1 MEIPSRVL
9 KAAGDPGGGKLVI
22 VMGAGCSIEDPSGL
36 PDSRSCSLAMWK
48 RLRDDGVLENGDCVN
63 PEDLSCLA
71 DAVYAKCGS
80 QSELVNRLG
89 TEFRF
94 AAPNEGSMLAAA
106 LLREGVASNIVTLN
120 FDLTMTHAL
129 TRLGADPKISVLR
142 RPGDHENMGAHNLVY
157 LHRNVEAEDPE
168 TLILRTAALEEQW
181 QSGWEE
187 VIAQI
192 ALATPVVIFAGLGTE
207 VGVLV
212 ASATRLRS
220 SLGDSVTLLQVDI
233 GAREDSVYAAKLKI
247 DEEHFISTGWSNFMR
262 ALGERVAQ
270 AQAGALKQAAQRLVK
285 EHGVG
290 AEEVE
295 PLLKR
300 LAGAG
305 LLYLGEL
312 RAKWALDPQKPYC
325 NAGEVNA
332 ENVGDLLLG
341 IAMLERLTNCEA
353 RFVDDGLLEL
363 VRDGSSVALVAVG
376 SGLGIAAWTTA
387 EQRLRAAQ
395 GQHTALALHP
405 TFGLLAHVKARPE
418 AIAPPADIVA
428 AKTPGSI
435 VTGPGVFP
443 IFELEQLRSEP
454 SEALSLVRAA

>member
-9 KAAGDPGGGKLVI
+9 KAAGDLGGGKLVI
-22 VMGAGCSIEDPSGL
+22 VMGAGCSTEDPSGL
-36 PDSRSCSLAMWK
+36 PDSRSCSLEMWK
-48 RLRDDGVLENGDCVN
+48 QLQDNGVLESGDCVN

-71 DAVYAKCGS
+71 DAVYAKRGG
-80 QSELVNRLG
+80 QSELVNCLG
-89 TEFRF
+89 QEFRL

-129 TRLGADPKISVLR
+129 ARLGADAKISVLR
-142 RPGDHENMGAHNLVY
+142 RPGDHEHMGAHNLVY

-168 TLILRTAALEEQW
+168 TLVLRTAALEEQW

-192 ALATPVVIFAGLGTE
+192 ALATPVVIFAGLGSE

-220 SLGDSVTLLQVDI
+220 SLGDSVALVQVDI
-233 GAREDSVYAAKLKI
+233 GAREDSVYAAKLQI
-247 DEEHFISTGWSNFMR
+247 DDENFISTGWSDFMR
-262 ALGERVAQ
+262 ALGMRVAQ
-270 AQAGALKQAAQRLVK
+270 AQAGVLEQAARGLVAD
-285 EHGVG
+285 HGVG
-290 AEEVE
+290 DEEVE

-312 RAKWALDPQKPYC
+312 RAKWALDQQKPYR
-325 NAGEVNA
+325 NAGEINA

-341 IAMLERLTNCEA
+341 IAMLERLTSCEA
-353 RFVDDGLLEL
+353 CFVEDGLLEL
-363 VRDGSSVALVAVG
+363 VRDGSSVALIAVA
-376 SGLGIAAWTTA
+376 SGLGIAAWATA

-428 AKTPGSI
+428 AKPPESI

-454 SEALSLVRAA
+454 SEVLSLVRAA

>member
-1 MEIPSRVL
+1 MDIPSSVL

-36 PDSRSCSLAMWK
+36 PDSRTCSLEIWR
-48 RLRDDGVLENGDCVN
+48 RLQYDGVLENGDCSN

-80 QSELVNRLG
+80 QSEVVNRLPA
-89 TEFRF
+89 EFRLV
-94 AAPNEGSMLAAA
+94 APNAGSMLAAA
-106 LLREGVASNIVTLN
+106 LLREGVAQNIVTLN
-120 FDLTMTHAL
+120 FDLAMTHAL
-129 TRLGADPKISVLR
+129 ARLGPDAKISVLR
-142 RPGDHENMGAHNLVY
+142 RPGDHENMGSQNLVY

-187 VIAQI
+187 VIARI
-192 ALATPVVIFAGLGTE
+192 ALATPVAIFAGLGTE

-212 ASATRLRS
+212 ASATRLRAT
-220 SLGDSVTLLQVDI
+220 LGDSLTLVQVDI
-233 GAREDSVYAAKLKI
+233 GTREDSVYADKLEI
-247 DEEHFISTGWSNFMR
+247 DDEHFISRGWSDFMQ

-270 AQAGALKQAAQRLVK
+270 AQAGALEKAAKAVVK
-285 EHGVG
+285 EHGVV
-290 AEEVE
+290 EEE
-295 PLLKR
+295 MMPLLER
-300 LAGAG
+300 LAHAG

-312 RAKWALDPQKPYC
+312 RAKWTLDPKKAYC
-325 NAGEVNA
+325 SADEVNA
-332 ENVGDLLLG
+332 ESVGDLLLG
-341 IAMLERLTNCEA
+341 IAMLERLTGCEA
-353 RFVDDGLLEL
+353 NFVDDGLLEL

-376 SGLGIAAWTTA
+376 SGQGVAAWTTA
-387 EQRLRAAQ
+387 EQRLRGVQ
-395 GQHTALALHP
+395 GQHAALALSP

-428 AKTPGSI
+428 AKTPRSI

-454 SEALSLVRAA
+454 SEALALVRAA

>member
-1 MEIPSRVL
+1 
-9 KAAGDPGGGKLVI
+9 
-22 VMGAGCSIEDPSGL
+22 
-36 PDSRSCSLAMWK
+36 
-48 RLRDDGVLENGDCVN
+48 
-63 PEDLSCLA
+63 
-71 DAVYAKCGS
+71 
-80 QSELVNRLG
+80 
-89 TEFRF
+89 
-94 AAPNEGSMLAAA
+94 
-106 LLREGVASNIVTLN
+106 
-120 FDLTMTHAL
+120 
-129 TRLGADPKISVLR
+129 
-142 RPGDHENMGAHNLVY
+142 
-157 LHRNVEAEDPE
+157 
-168 TLILRTAALEEQW
+168 
-181 QSGWEE
+181 
-187 VIAQI
+187 
-192 ALATPVVIFAGLGTE
+192 
-207 VGVLV
+207 
-212 ASATRLRS
+212 
-220 SLGDSVTLLQVDI
+220 VTLLQVDI

-247 DEEHFISTGWSNFMR
+247 DEEHFISTGWSDFMR

-270 AQAGALKQAAQRLVK
+270 AQAGALEQAAQRLV
-285 EHGVG
+285 EDHRVG

-305 LLYLGEL
+305 LLYLGQL

-341 IAMLERLTNCEA
+341 IAMLERVTNCEA